1 VPTAFS
7 YNPPPFFL
15 SLLAYLGEIQM
26 MLSRPVCCR
35 SALALVMTMSA
46 AGCTPEAH
54 RYIRFPNF
62 MSPGPAPY
70 QRAEAIRHDPYP
82 LNDVGPEI
90 EGGRPREYQQ
100 PVNEVER
107 ARMASTPPIAVQPV
121 PVPTL
126 PPFAPPVVTGP
137 PIITTPPQPIPPA
150 PPASPYQVQ
159 PRSPY

>member
-1 VPTAFS
+1 MPSRHARRCAVITS
-7 YNPPPFFL
+7 LITL
-15 SLLAYLGEIQM
+15 SAM
-26 MLSRPVCCR
+26 
-35 SALALVMTMSA
+35 
-46 AGCTPEAH
+46 GCTPEAH
-54 RYIRFPNF
+54 RYIRFPNLS
-62 MSPGPAPY
+62 SPGPAPY

-107 ARMASTPPIAVQPV
+107 ARMAAPRAVGLQPI

-126 PPFAPPVVTGP
+126 PVAPPQFVVPPPVVT
-137 PIITTPPQPIPPA
+137 TPYPPA
-150 PPASPYQVQ
+150 PYSPATPYPIQ

>member
-1 VPTAFS
+1 MSLPNSARRAALLAV
-7 YNPPPFFL
+7 
-15 SLLAYLGEIQM
+15 SLLA
-26 MLSRPVCCR
+26 
-35 SALALVMTMSA
+35 A

-54 RYIRFPNF
+54 RYIRFPTLW
-62 MSPGPAPY
+62 SPGTAPY

-107 ARMASTPPIAVQPV
+107 SRMAAPRPVALQPIPV
-121 PVPTL
+121 PVL
-126 PPFAPPVVTGP
+126 PAAPVVTPPPVVTTP
-137 PIITTPPQPIPPA
+137 PIITTPPPT
-150 PPASPYQVQ
+150 PYQVQ

>member
-1 VPTAFS
+1 MLPSRHACYWSACT
-7 YNPPPFFL
+7 
-15 SLLAYLGEIQM
+15 LLM
-26 MLSRPVCCR
+26 TV
-35 SALALVMTMSA
+35 SAV
-46 AGCTPEAH
+46 GCTPEAH

-107 ARMASTPPIAVQPV
+107 ARMATTPPIAVQPI

-126 PPFAPPVVTGP
+126 PPLPPPVVTGP
-137 PIITTPPQPIPPA
+137 PIVTMPQPIPPP